1 MLFRQISVR
10 IPNNFYL
17 TFIKHLFQ
25 EKNAILKFNLFNP
38 LRNMKKNLS
47 FLSLLLLSTAIFAQK
62 DIQKKI
68 QTQFIM
74 AENGSTITLDE
85 GTFVFTGSLS
95 MEGKKNITIKGK
107 GKDKTILS
115 FKDQTDGAEGI
126 RVSNAENITIEDLTV
141 QDSKGDAIK
150 TMNVMGITFRNVK
163 TEWTG
168 KPKAENGSYGL
179 YPVQCEKVLIE
190 GCEAI
195 GASDAGIY
203 VGQSKNII
211 VRKSR
216 AYHNVAGI
224 EIENSINA
232 EVYENEATENT
243 GGVLVFDLPDLIL
256 KKGGYTKVYNN
267 NIHHNNFVNFAPKGN
282 IVGKVPD
289 GTGVLILAAN
299 HVEIFDNQIINNKSM
314 GVGVISYFTT
324 ENKIKDKAYYPYS
337 EAINIHDNVFER
349 KKVRATGKGRFGQ
362 IYRFKL
368 HFGKKVPH
376 ILWDG
381 IVDKKNPNPVLC
393 IQNNKNESFANMDVE
408 HDFKNVSR
416 DVSLYKCK

>member
-1 MLFRQISVR
+1 M
-10 IPNNFYL
+10 
-17 TFIKHLFQ
+17 
-25 EKNAILKFNLFNP
+25 KNIIT
-38 LRNMKKNLS
+38 
-47 FLSLLLLSTAIFAQK
+47 FLSLLLLSSAVFAQK
-62 DIQKKI
+62 DVQKRI

-85 GTFVFTGSLS
+85 GSFTFTGSLS
-95 MEGKKNITIKGK
+95 LEGKKNIIIKGK

-115 FKDQTDGAEGI
+115 FKGQTDGAEGI

-150 TMNVMGITFRNVK
+150 TMNVTGITFRNVK
-163 TEWTG
+163 TEWLG
-168 KPKAENGSYGL
+168 EPKAENGSYGL

-190 GCEAI
+190 YCEAI

-203 VGQSKNII
+203 VGQSKEII

-232 EVYENEATENT
+232 EVYDNEATENT
-243 GGVLVFDLPDLIL
+243 GGVLVFDLPDLVL

-267 NIHHNNFVNFAPKGN
+267 NIHHNNFPNFAPKGN

-299 HVEIFDNQIINNKSM
+299 HVDIFDNQIINNKSM

-324 ENKIKDKAYYPYS
+324 ENPIKDKEYYPYS
-337 EAINIHDNVFER
+337 EAVSIKNNVFER
-349 KKVRATGKGRFGQ
+349 EKTRATHKGRFGQ

-368 HFGKKVPH
+368 RFGKNVPH

-381 IVDKKNPNPVLC
+381 IVDNKNPNPVIC
-393 IQNNKNESFANMDVE
+393 IKNNKNESFANMDVE
-408 HDFKNVSR
+408 HDFKNISR
-416 DVSLYKCK
+416 DASKYECK

>member
-1 MLFRQISVR
+1 
-10 IPNNFYL
+10 
-17 TFIKHLFQ
+17 
-25 EKNAILKFNLFNP
+25 
-38 LRNMKKNLS
+38 MKKTL
-47 FLSLLLLSTAIFAQK
+47 FLCGFILVSTAVFAQK

-74 AENGSTITLDE
+74 AENGSTIMLDE
-85 GTFVFTGSLS
+85 GSLTFTASLS
-95 MEGKKNITIKGK
+95 LEGKKNITIKGK

-115 FKDQTDGAEGI
+115 FKGQTDGAEGI

-141 QDSKGDAIK
+141 QDSKGDAVK

-163 TEWTG
+163 TEWLG
-168 KPKAENGSYGL
+168 EPKATNGAYGL

-203 VGQSKNII
+203 VGQSKDII

-232 EVYENEATENT
+232 EVYENEAAENT
-243 GGVLVFDLPDLIL
+243 GGILVFDLPDLIL
-256 KKGGYTKVYNN
+256 KKGGNTKVYKN
-267 NIHHNNFVNFAPKGN
+267 NIHHNNFPNFAPKGN
-282 IVGKVPD
+282 IVAKVPD

-324 ENKIKDKAYYPYS
+324 ENPIKDKEYYPYS
-337 EAINIHDNVFER
+337 EAITIRDNHFER
-349 KKVRATGKGRFGQ
+349 EKVKATGKGRFGQ

-368 HFGKKVPH
+368 RFGKNVPH

-381 IVDKKNPNPVLC
+381 IVDDKNPNPVIC
-393 IQNNKNESFANMDVE
+393 IKNNKNESFANMDVE
-408 HDFKNVSR
+408 HNFKNVSR
-416 DVSLYKCK
+416 DTSKVICK

>member
-1 MLFRQISVR
+1 
-10 IPNNFYL
+10 
-17 TFIKHLFQ
+17 
-25 EKNAILKFNLFNP
+25 
-38 LRNMKKNLS
+38 MKKT
-47 FLSLLLLSTAIFAQK
+47 LSLFSILLLSTAVFAQK

-68 QTQFIM
+68 QTQLIM
-74 AENGSTITLDE
+74 AENGSTIVLDE
-85 GTFVFTGSLS
+85 GSFTFTASLS
-95 MEGKKNITIKGK
+95 LEGKKNIIIKGK

-115 FKDQTDGAEGI
+115 FKGQTDGAEGI

-141 QDSKGDAIK
+141 QDSRGDAIK
-150 TMNVMGITFRNVK
+150 TMNVTGITFRNVK
-163 TEWTG
+163 TEWLG
-168 KPKAENGSYGL
+168 EPKATNGAYGL

-203 VGQSKNII
+203 VGQSKDII

-256 KKGGYTKVYNN
+256 KKGGNTKVYKN
-267 NIHHNNFVNFAPKGN
+267 NIHHNNFPNFAPKGN
-282 IVGKVPD
+282 IVAKVPD

-299 HVEIFDNQIINNKSM
+299 HVDIFDNQIINNKSM

-324 ENKIKDKAYYPYS
+324 ENKIKDKEYYPYS
-337 EAINIHDNVFER
+337 EAITIRDNNFER
-349 KKVRATGKGRFGQ
+349 QKVKATHKGRFGQ
-362 IYRFKL
+362 IYQFKL
-368 HFGKKVPH
+368 RFGKNVPH

-381 IVDKKNPNPVLC
+381 IVDDKNTNPVIC
-393 IQNNKNESFANMDVE
+393 IKNNKNESFANMDVE
-408 HDFKNVSR
+408 HDFKNISH
-416 DVSLYKCK
+416 DVSKVICK

>member
-1 MLFRQISVR
+1 MKRIISV
-10 IPNNFYL
+10 L
-17 TFIKHLFQ
+17 G
-25 EKNAILKFNLFNP
+25 
-38 LRNMKKNLS
+38 
-47 FLSLLLLSTAIFAQK
+47 LSLSVSIAFAQK

-74 AENGSTITLDE
+74 AENGSTIQLDE
-85 GTFVFTGSLS
+85 GSFTFTGSLS
-95 MEGKKNITIKGK
+95 LEGKKNIIIKGK

-115 FKDQTDGAEGI
+115 FKGQTDGAEGI
-126 RVSNAENITIEDLTV
+126 RVSNAENIIIEDLTV
-141 QDSKGDAIK
+141 QDTKGDAVK
-150 TMNVMGITFRNVK
+150 TMNVIGITFRNVK

-168 KPKAENGSYGL
+168 EPKETNGSYGL

-203 VGQSKNII
+203 VGQSKDII
-211 VRKSR
+211 VRNSR

-224 EIENSINA
+224 EIENSLNA

-243 GGVLVFDLPDLIL
+243 GGILVFDLPDLVL
-256 KKGGYTKVYNN
+256 KKGGFTKVYKNN
-267 NIHHNNFVNFAPKGN
+267 VHHNNFPNFAPKGN

-299 HVEIFDNQIINNKSM
+299 NVDIFDNQIINNKSM
-314 GVGVISYFTT
+314 SVGVISYFIT
-324 ENKIKDKAYYPYS
+324 ENPIKDKDYYPYP
-337 EAINIHDNVFER
+337 EKITVKNNVLER
-349 KKVRATGKGRFGQ
+349 ESVKATHRGRFGQ

-368 HFGKKVPH
+368 RFGKNVPH

-381 IVDKKNPNPVLC
+381 IVDDKNPNTVIC
-393 IQNNKNESFANMDVE
+393 IKGNKNETFANIDAE
-408 HDFKNVSR
+408 NGFKNIIR
-416 DVSLYKCK
+416 DASKYACK

>member
-1 MLFRQISVR
+1 
-10 IPNNFYL
+10 
-17 TFIKHLFQ
+17 
-25 EKNAILKFNLFNP
+25 
-38 LRNMKKNLS
+38 MKKILHFFT
-47 FLSLLLLSTAIFAQK
+47 FLLFAPAVFSQK
-62 DIQKKI
+62 DIQKRI

-85 GTFVFTGSLS
+85 GSFIFTGSLS

-107 GKDKTILS
+107 GKDKTFLS
-115 FKDQTDGAEGI
+115 FKGQTDGAEGI

-141 QDSKGDAIK
+141 QDTKGDAVK
-150 TMNVMGITFRNVK
+150 TMNVIGITFRNVK

-168 KPKAENGSYGL
+168 EPKAENGSYGL

-203 VGQSKNII
+203 VGQSKDII

-224 EIENSINA
+224 EIENSLNA
-232 EVYENEATENT
+232 EVYDNEATENT
-243 GGVLVFDLPDLIL
+243 GGILVFDLPDLIL

-267 NIHHNNFVNFAPKGN
+267 NVHHNNFLNFAPKGN

-299 HVEIFDNQIINNKSM
+299 HVEIFNNQIINNKSM

-324 ENKIKDKAYYPYS
+324 ENPIKDQSYYPYS
-337 EAINIHDNVFER
+337 EAISIHDNVFER
-349 KKVRATGKGRFGQ
+349 EKVKATHKGRFGQ
-362 IYRFKL
+362 IYKFKL
-368 HFGKKVPH
+368 RFGRNVPH

-381 IVDKKNPNPVLC
+381 IVDAKNPNPIIC
-393 IQNNKNESFANMDVE
+393 IKNNKNESFANMDVE
-408 HDFKNVSR
+408 HDFKNISR
-416 DVSLYKCK
+416 DASLYLCK

>member
-1 MLFRQISVR
+1 
-10 IPNNFYL
+10 
-17 TFIKHLFQ
+17 
-25 EKNAILKFNLFNP
+25 
-38 LRNMKKNLS
+38 MKKSLS
-47 FLSLLLLSTAIFAQK
+47 FLSLLLLSSAVSAQK
-62 DIQKKI
+62 DVQKRI

-85 GTFVFTGSLS
+85 GSFTFTGSLS

-115 FKDQTDGAEGI
+115 FKGQTDGAEGI
-126 RVSNAENITIEDLTV
+126 RISNAENISLEDLTV
-141 QDSKGDAIK
+141 QDSKGDAVK
-150 TMNVMGITFRNVK
+150 TMNVIGITFRNVK

-168 KPKAENGSYGL
+168 EPKAENGSYGL

-190 GCEAI
+190 SCEAI

-203 VGQSKNII
+203 VGQSKDII

-224 EIENSINA
+224 EIENSLNA

-243 GGVLVFDLPDLIL
+243 GGILVFDLPDLIL
-256 KKGGYTKVYNN
+256 KKGGFTKVYKN
-267 NIHHNNFVNFAPKGN
+267 NIHHNNFLNFAPKGN
-282 IVGKVPD
+282 IVARVPD

-299 HVEIFDNQIINNKSM
+299 HVDIFDNQIINNKSM

-324 ENKIKDKAYYPYS
+324 ENKIKDQSYYPYS
-337 EAINIHDNVFER
+337 EAISIHDNVFER
-349 KKVRATGKGRFGQ
+349 KKVKATGKGRFGQ
-362 IYRFKL
+362 IYKYKL
-368 HFGKKVPH
+368 RFGKNVPH

-381 IVDKKNPNPVLC
+381 IADTKNPNPVIC
-393 IQNNKNESFANMDVE
+393 IKNNKNESFANMDVE
-408 HDFKNVSR
+408 NNFKNVSR
-416 DVSLYKCK
+416 DTSNYLCK

>member
-1 MLFRQISVR
+1 
-10 IPNNFYL
+10 
-17 TFIKHLFQ
+17 
-25 EKNAILKFNLFNP
+25 
-38 LRNMKKNLS
+38 MKKT
-47 FLSLLLLSTAIFAQK
+47 LSLFGFILVSTAVFAQK

-74 AENGSTITLDE
+74 AENGSTIVLDE
-85 GTFVFTGSLS
+85 GSFTFTASLS
-95 MEGKKNITIKGK
+95 LEGKKNITIKGK

-115 FKDQTDGAEGI
+115 FKGQTDGAEGI

-141 QDSKGDAIK
+141 QDSKGDAVK
-150 TMNVMGITFRNVK
+150 TMNVTGITFRNVK
-163 TEWTG
+163 TEWLG
-168 KPKAENGSYGL
+168 EPKATNGAYGL

-203 VGQSKNII
+203 VGQSKDII

-224 EIENSINA
+224 EIENSLNA

-243 GGVLVFDLPDLIL
+243 GGILVFDLPDLIL
-256 KKGGYTKVYNN
+256 KKGGNTRVYKNN
-267 NIHHNNFVNFAPKGN
+267 VHRNNFPNFAPKGN
-282 IVGKVPD
+282 IVAKVPD
-289 GTGVLILAAN
+289 GTGMLILAAN

-324 ENKIKDKAYYPYS
+324 ENPIKDKEYYPYS
-337 EAINIHDNVFER
+337 EAITIRDNNFER
-349 KKVRATGKGRFGQ
+349 EKVKATHKGRFGQ
-362 IYRFKL
+362 IYQFKL
-368 HFGKKVPH
+368 RFGKNVPH

-381 IVDKKNPNPVLC
+381 IVDDKNPNPVIC
-393 IQNNKNESFANMDVE
+393 IKNNKNESFANMDVE
-408 HDFKNVSR
+408 HNFKNISR
-416 DVSLYKCK
+416 DTSKVICK

>member
-1 MLFRQISVR
+1 M
-10 IPNNFYL
+10 
-17 TFIKHLFQ
+17 
-25 EKNAILKFNLFNP
+25 KNIIT
-38 LRNMKKNLS
+38 
-47 FLSLLLLSTAIFAQK
+47 FLSLLLLSSAVFAQK
-62 DIQKKI
+62 DVQKRI

-85 GTFVFTGSLS
+85 GSFTFTGSLS
-95 MEGKKNITIKGK
+95 LEGKKNIIIKGK

-115 FKDQTDGAEGI
+115 FKGQTDGAEGI

-150 TMNVMGITFRNVK
+150 TMNVTGITFRNVK
-163 TEWTG
+163 TEWLG
-168 KPKAENGSYGL
+168 EPKAENGSYGL

-190 GCEAI
+190 YCEAI

-203 VGQSKNII
+203 VGQSKEII

-232 EVYENEATENT
+232 EVYDNEATENT
-243 GGVLVFDLPDLIL
+243 GGVLVFDLPDLVL

-267 NIHHNNFVNFAPKGN
+267 NIHHNNFPNFAPKGN

-299 HVEIFDNQIINNKSM
+299 HVDIFDNQIINNKSM

-324 ENKIKDKAYYPYS
+324 ENPIKDKEYYPYS
-337 EAINIHDNVFER
+337 EAVSIKNNVFER
-349 KKVRATGKGRFGQ
+349 EKTRATHKGRFGQ

-368 HFGKKVPH
+368 RFGKNVPH

-381 IVDKKNPNPVLC
+381 IVDNKNSNPVIC
-393 IQNNKNESFANMDVE
+393 IKNNKNESFANMDVE
-408 HDFKNVSR
+408 HDFKNISR
-416 DVSLYKCK
+416 DASKYECK

>member
-1 MLFRQISVR
+1 
-10 IPNNFYL
+10 
-17 TFIKHLFQ
+17 
-25 EKNAILKFNLFNP
+25 
-38 LRNMKKNLS
+38 MKKTL
-47 FLSLLLLSTAIFAQK
+47 FLCGFILVSIAVFAQK

-74 AENGSTITLDE
+74 AENGSTIMLDE
-85 GTFVFTGSLS
+85 GSFTFTASLS
-95 MEGKKNITIKGK
+95 LEGKKNIIIKGK

-115 FKDQTDGAEGI
+115 FKGQTDGAEGI

-141 QDSKGDAIK
+141 QDSRGDAVK
-150 TMNVMGITFRNVK
+150 TMNVTGITFRNVK
-163 TEWTG
+163 TEWLG
-168 KPKAENGSYGL
+168 EPKASNGAYGL

-203 VGQSKNII
+203 VGQSRDII

-243 GGVLVFDLPDLIL
+243 GGVLVFDLPDLVL
-256 KKGGYTKVYNN
+256 KKGGNTKVYKN
-267 NIHHNNFVNFAPKGN
+267 NIHHNNFPNFAPKGN
-282 IVGKVPD
+282 IVAKVPD

-324 ENKIKDKAYYPYS
+324 ENPIKDKEYYPYS
-337 EAINIHDNVFER
+337 QAVIIRNNHFER
-349 KKVRATGKGRFGQ
+349 EKVKATGRGRFGQ

-368 HFGKKVPH
+368 RFGKNVPH

-381 IVDKKNPNPVLC
+381 IVDDKNPNPVIC
-393 IQNNKNESFANMDVE
+393 IKNNKNESFANMDVE
-408 HDFKNVSR
+408 HNFKNISR
-416 DVSLYKCK
+416 DTNKVICK

>member
-1 MLFRQISVR
+1 
-10 IPNNFYL
+10 
-17 TFIKHLFQ
+17 
-25 EKNAILKFNLFNP
+25 
-38 LRNMKKNLS
+38 MKKNICFS
-47 FLSLLLLSTAIFAQK
+47 SILLFSSTVFAQK

-85 GTFVFTGSLS
+85 GSFRFTGSLS
-95 MEGKKNITIKGK
+95 MEGKKNISIKGR

-115 FKDQTDGAEGI
+115 FKGQTDGAEGI
-126 RVSNAENITIEDLTV
+126 RISNAENITLEDLTV

-168 KPKAENGSYGL
+168 EPKAENGSYGL

-203 VGQSKNII
+203 VGQSKDII

-224 EIENSINA
+224 EIENSLNA
-232 EVYENEATENT
+232 EVYDNEATENT
-243 GGVLVFDLPDLIL
+243 GGILIFDLPDLVL

-267 NIHHNNFVNFAPKGN
+267 NIHHNNFLNFAPKGN

-299 HVEIFDNQIINNKSM
+299 HVEVFDNQIINNKSM

-324 ENKIKDKAYYPYS
+324 ENPIKDKLYYPYS
-337 EAINIHDNVFER
+337 EAISIHDNVFER
-349 KKVRATGKGRFGQ
+349 EKVKATHKGRFGQ
-362 IYRFKL
+362 IYKYKL
-368 HFGKKVPH
+368 RFGKKVPH

-381 IVDKKNPNPVLC
+381 FADSKNPNPVIC
-393 IQNNKNESFANMDVE
+393 IKNNKNESFADMDVE

-416 DVSLYKCK
+416 DASNYLCK

>member
-1 MLFRQISVR
+1 LTI
-10 IPNNFYL
+10 IKYL
-17 TFIKHLFQ
+17 SQ
-25 EKNAILKFNLFNP
+25 KNSAILSHKTLQP
-38 LRNMKKNLS
+38 LNNMKKT
-47 FLSLLLLSTAIFAQK
+47 LSLCCIILFSTSIFAQK

-74 AENGSTITLDE
+74 AENGSTILLDE
-85 GTFVFTGSLS
+85 GSFSFTASLS
-95 MEGKKNITIKGK
+95 LEGKKNIIIKGK

-115 FKDQTDGAEGI
+115 FKGQTDGAEGI
-126 RVSNAENITIEDLTV
+126 RISNAENITIEDLTV
-141 QDSKGDAIK
+141 QDSKGDAVK
-150 TMNVMGITFRNVK
+150 TMNVTGITFRNIK
-163 TEWTG
+163 TEWLG
-168 KPKAENGSYGL
+168 EPKATNGSYGL

-203 VGQSKNII
+203 VGQSKDII

-232 EVYENEATENT
+232 EVYENESTENT
-243 GGVLVFDLPDLIL
+243 GGILVFDLPDLIL
-256 KKGGYTKVYNN
+256 KKGGNTKVFKN
-267 NIHHNNFVNFAPKGN
+267 NIHHNNFPNFAPKGN
-282 IVGKVPD
+282 IVAKVPD

-299 HVEIFDNQIINNKSM
+299 HVDIFDNQIINNKSM

-324 ENKIKDKAYYPYS
+324 ENKIKDKEYYPYS
-337 EAINIHDNVFER
+337 EAITIRDNNFER
-349 KKVRATGKGRFGQ
+349 QKVKATGRGRFGQ

-368 HFGKKVPH
+368 RFGKNVPH

-381 IVDKKNPNPVLC
+381 IVDDKNPNPVIC
-393 IQNNKNESFANMDVE
+393 IKNNKNESFANMDIE
-408 HDFKNVSR
+408 HNFKNISR
-416 DVSLYKCK
+416 DKSKVVCK

>member
-1 MLFRQISVR
+1 M
-10 IPNNFYL
+10 NK
-17 TFIKHLFQ
+17 T
-25 EKNAILKFNLFNP
+25 AILLGIILF
-38 LRNMKKNLS
+38 S
-47 FLSLLLLSTAIFAQK
+47 STVFAQK
-62 DIQKKI
+62 DVQKRF

-85 GTFVFTGSLS
+85 GSFTFTGSLS
-95 MEGKKNITIKGK
+95 LEGKKNITIKGA

-115 FKDQTDGAEGI
+115 FKGQTDGAEGI

-163 TEWTG
+163 TEWLG
-168 KPKAENGSYGL
+168 EPKASNGSYGL

-190 GCEAI
+190 YCEAI

-203 VGQSKNII
+203 VGQSKGII
-211 VRKSR
+211 VRKSS

-224 EIENSINA
+224 EIENSLNA
-232 EVYENEATENT
+232 EVYDNESTENT
-243 GGVLVFDLPDLIL
+243 GGILVFDLPDLVL

-267 NIHHNNFVNFAPKGN
+267 NIHHNNYLNFAPKGN
-282 IVGKVPD
+282 IVARVPD
-289 GTGVLILAAN
+289 GTGMLILAAN
-299 HVEIFDNQIINNKSM
+299 NVEIFDNRIINNNSM
-314 GVGVISYFTT
+314 GIGVISYFTT
-324 ENKIKDKAYYPYS
+324 ENPIKDKEYDPYVES
-337 EAINIHDNVFER
+337 ITIRDNTFER
-349 KKVRATGKGRFGQ
+349 QKVKATRKGRFGQ

-368 HFGKKVPH
+368 RFGKNVPH

-381 IVDKKNPNPVLC
+381 IVDAKNPNPVLC
-393 IQNNKNESFANMDVE
+393 IKNNKNESFANMDVE

-416 DVSLYKCK
+416 DISKLNCTVK

>member
-1 MLFRQISVR
+1 
-10 IPNNFYL
+10 
-17 TFIKHLFQ
+17 
-25 EKNAILKFNLFNP
+25 
-38 LRNMKKNLS
+38 MKKSIS
-47 FLSLLLLSTAIFAQK
+47 FLSLLLLSSAVFAQK

-68 QTQFIM
+68 LTQFIM

-85 GTFVFTGSLS
+85 GSFTFTGSLS
-95 MEGKKNITIKGK
+95 LEGKKNIIIKGK

-115 FKDQTDGAEGI
+115 FKGQTDGAEGI

-150 TMNVMGITFRNVK
+150 TMNVKGITFRNVK
-163 TEWTG
+163 TEWLG
-168 KPKAENGSYGL
+168 EPKAENGSYGL

-190 GCEAI
+190 YCEAI

-203 VGQSKNII
+203 VGQSKEII

-232 EVYENEATENT
+232 EVYDNEATENT
-243 GGVLVFDLPDLIL
+243 GGILVFDLPDLIL

-267 NIHHNNFVNFAPKGN
+267 NIHHNNFPNFAPKGN

-299 HVEIFDNQIINNKSM
+299 HVDIFDNQIINNKSM

-324 ENKIKDKAYYPYS
+324 ENKIKDKEYYPYS
-337 EAINIHDNVFER
+337 EAISIKNNVFER
-349 KKVRATGKGRFGQ
+349 KRTRATHKGRFGQ

-368 HFGKKVPH
+368 RFGKNVPH

-381 IVDKKNPNPVLC
+381 IVDDKNPNPVIC
-393 IQNNKNESFANMDVE
+393 IKNNKNESFANMDVE
-408 HDFKNVSR
+408 HDFKNISR
-416 DVSLYKCK
+416 DASKYECK

>member
-1 MLFRQISVR
+1 
-10 IPNNFYL
+10 
-17 TFIKHLFQ
+17 
-25 EKNAILKFNLFNP
+25 
-38 LRNMKKNLS
+38 MKKTL
-47 FLSLLLLSTAIFAQK
+47 FLCGFILVSIAVFAQK

-74 AENGSTITLDE
+74 AENGSTIMLDE
-85 GTFVFTGSLS
+85 GSFTFTASLS
-95 MEGKKNITIKGK
+95 LEGKKNIIIKGK

-115 FKDQTDGAEGI
+115 FKGQTDGAEGI

-141 QDSKGDAIK
+141 QDSRGDAVK
-150 TMNVMGITFRNVK
+150 TMNVTGITFRNVK
-163 TEWTG
+163 TEWLG
-168 KPKAENGSYGL
+168 EPKATNGAYGL

-203 VGQSKNII
+203 VGQSRDII

-243 GGVLVFDLPDLIL
+243 GGVLVFDLPDLVL
-256 KKGGYTKVYNN
+256 KKGGNTKVYKN
-267 NIHHNNFVNFAPKGN
+267 NIHHNNFPNFAPKGN
-282 IVGKVPD
+282 IVAKVPD

-324 ENKIKDKAYYPYS
+324 ENPIKDKEYYPYS
-337 EAINIHDNVFER
+337 QAVIIRDNHFER
-349 KKVRATGKGRFGQ
+349 EKVKATGRGRFGQ

-368 HFGKKVPH
+368 RFGKNVPH

-381 IVDKKNPNPVLC
+381 IVDNKNPNPVIC
-393 IQNNKNESFANMDVE
+393 IKNNKNESFANMDVE
-408 HDFKNVSR
+408 HNFKNISR
-416 DVSLYKCK
+416 DTNKVICK

>member
-1 MLFRQISVR
+1 
-10 IPNNFYL
+10 
-17 TFIKHLFQ
+17 
-25 EKNAILKFNLFNP
+25 
-38 LRNMKKNLS
+38 MKKTLS
-47 FLSLLLLSTAIFAQK
+47 ICGFILVSTAVFAQK

-74 AENGSTITLDE
+74 AENGSTIVLDE
-85 GTFVFTGSLS
+85 GSFTFTASLS
-95 MEGKKNITIKGK
+95 LEGKKNITIKGK

-115 FKDQTDGAEGI
+115 FKGQTDGAEGI

-141 QDSKGDAIK
+141 QDSKGDAVK
-150 TMNVMGITFRNVK
+150 TMNVTGITFRNVK
-163 TEWTG
+163 TEWLG
-168 KPKAENGSYGL
+168 EPKATNGAYGL

-203 VGQSKNII
+203 VGQSKDII

-224 EIENSINA
+224 EIENSLNA

-243 GGVLVFDLPDLIL
+243 GGILVFDLPDLIL
-256 KKGGYTKVYNN
+256 KKGGYTKVYKN
-267 NIHHNNFVNFAPKGN
+267 NIHHNNFPNFAPKGN

-299 HVEIFDNQIINNKSM
+299 HVDIFDNQIINNKSM

-324 ENKIKDKAYYPYS
+324 ENPIKDKEYYPYS
-337 EAINIHDNVFER
+337 EAITIRDNNFER
-349 KKVRATGKGRFGQ
+349 EKVKATHKGRFGQ
-362 IYRFKL
+362 IYQFKL
-368 HFGKKVPH
+368 RFGKNVPH

-381 IVDKKNPNPVLC
+381 IVDDKNSNPVIC
-393 IQNNKNESFANMDVE
+393 IKNNKNESFANMDVE
-408 HDFKNVSR
+408 HNFKNISR
-416 DVSLYKCK
+416 DTSKVICK

>member
-1 MLFRQISVR
+1 
-10 IPNNFYL
+10 
-17 TFIKHLFQ
+17 
-25 EKNAILKFNLFNP
+25 
-38 LRNMKKNLS
+38 MKKTIS
-47 FLSLLLLSTAIFAQK
+47 FLSLLLLSSVAFAQK

-68 QTQFIM
+68 LTQFII
-74 AENGSTITLDE
+74 AENGSTIMLDE
-85 GTFVFTGSLS
+85 GSFTFTGSLS
-95 MEGKKNITIKGK
+95 LEGKKNITIKGK
-107 GKDKTILS
+107 GKDKTILI
-115 FKDQTDGAEGI
+115 FKGQTDGAEGI

-150 TMNVMGITFRNVK
+150 TMNVNGITFRNVK

-190 GCEAI
+190 YCEAI

-203 VGQSKNII
+203 VGQSKEII

-232 EVYENEATENT
+232 EVYDNEATENT
-243 GGVLVFDLPDLIL
+243 GGILVFDLPDLIL
-256 KKGGYTKVYNN
+256 KKGGYTKIYNN
-267 NIHHNNFVNFAPKGN
+267 NIHHNNFPNFAPKGN

-299 HVEIFDNQIINNKSM
+299 HVDVFDNQIINNNSM
-314 GVGVISYFTT
+314 SVGIISYFTT
-324 ENKIKDKAYYPYS
+324 ENPIKDKEYYPYS
-337 EAINIHDNVFER
+337 EAISIRDNVLKR
-349 KKVRATGKGRFGQ
+349 KKTRATNKGRFGQ

-368 HFGKKVPH
+368 RFGKNVPH

-381 IVDKKNPNPVLC
+381 IVDNKNPNPVIC
-393 IQNNKNESFANMDVE
+393 IKNNKNESFANMDVE
-408 HDFKNVSR
+408 NDFKNISR
-416 DVSLYKCK
+416 DASKYECK